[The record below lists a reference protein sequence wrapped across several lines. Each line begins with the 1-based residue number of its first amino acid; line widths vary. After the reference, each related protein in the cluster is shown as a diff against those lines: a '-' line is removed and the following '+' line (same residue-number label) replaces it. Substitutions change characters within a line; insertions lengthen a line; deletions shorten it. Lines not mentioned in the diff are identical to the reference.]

1 MPMAWMKRMIRSPVL
16 LQVLVA
22 ALQLA
27 AQLVRHESRKKRAT
41 K

>member
-1 MPMAWMKRMIRSPVL
+1 MTWVKRMIRSPVL

-27 AQLVRHESRKKRAT
+27 AQIVRREGQRTR
-41 K
+41 